1 MDDQTQLRL
10 AQEQLIL
17 SQALKDGQLS
27 YEQFLELLKA
37 QASLLHGNPQDL

>member
-1 MDDQTQLRL
+1 MDDNTQLRL

-27 YEQFLELLKA
+27 YDQFLELLKA
-37 QASLLHGNPQDL
+37 QANLLHGPTQD